1 MKHAKILHNGQVV
14 WGVIEGNSINLQNG
28 ESGAVDTASFLAPV
42 NNPSKIMATHLTFKS
57 RCAEYKMTK
66 IPEHPSYFLMPPSS
80 ISHHKATVARPRGAK
95 FLNYEGEVVI
105 VMGKRCSNVTVEE
118 ALEYVKGY
126 TIANDFGVHDFRHA
140 DRGAMFRVK
149 GQDGFCPLGPYLV
162 DANDVNPDDLV
173 LRTFVNGK
181 KVQEARIGDDLMFSF
196 AYQIADIAR
205 FITLEPEDIILT
217 GTPANSRPLELG
229 DVVEV
234 EVEGIGRLENTIVE
248 LDRDPVNVGYQLEV
262 TPATL
267 HVALAISE
275 EEAEER
281 IRRGEEGK
289 RGGRESSN
297 FATLSTADNEVKK

>member
-1 MKHAKILHNGQVV
+1 MRHAKILHEGKAV
-14 WGVIEGNSINLQNG
+14 WGVVEENMIRLESNESIPID
-28 ESGAVDTASFLAPV
+28 SASFLAPV
-42 NNPSKIMATHLTFKS
+42 NSPSKIMATHLTFKS
-57 RCAEYKMTK
+57 RCVEYKMSK
-66 IPEHPSYFLMPPSS
+66 IPEYPSYFLMPPSS
-80 ISHHKATVARPRGAK
+80 ISHHKATVARPKGAK

-118 ALEYVKGY
+118 ALDYVKGY

-149 GQDGFCPLGPYLV
+149 GQDGFCPIGPYLV
-162 DANDVNPDDLV
+162 DAKDVNPDELM

-181 KVQEARIGDDLMFSF
+181 KVQEAKIGEDLLFSF

-229 DVVEV
+229 DKVAVEV
-234 EVEGIGRLENTIVE
+234 SGIGRLENTVVE
-248 LDRDPVNVGYQLEV
+248 LDREPVKVGYQLEV

-267 HVALAISE
+267 HVALAIPE
-275 EEAEER
+275 TEAEQR
-281 IRRGEEGK
+281 IKEGK
-289 RGGRESSN
+289 
-297 FATLSTADNEVKK
+297 V

>member
-1 MKHAKILHNGQVV
+1 MKHAKILHNGQAV
-14 WGVIEGNSINLQNG
+14 WGVVDGINIKLQNG
-28 ESGAVDTASFLAPV
+28 ENISIDAASFLAPV

-57 RCAEYKMTK
+57 RCVEYKMTK
-66 IPEHPSYFLMPPSS
+66 IPDYPSYFLMPPSS
-80 ISHHKATVARPRGAK
+80 ISHHKAKVARPRGAK
-95 FLNYEGEVVI
+95 FLNYEGEIVI

-118 ALEYVKGY
+118 ALNYVKGY

-162 DANDVNPDDLV
+162 DAKDVNPDDLM
-173 LRTFVNGK
+173 LRTYVNGE
-181 KVQEARIGDDLMFSF
+181 KVQEANIGEDLMFSF

-234 EVEGIGRLENTIVE
+234 EVDAIGRLQNTIVE
-248 LDRDPVNVGYQLEV
+248 LDRDPVKVGYQLEV

-267 HVALAISE
+267 HVALAIPE
-275 EEAEER
+275 NEAEQR
-281 IRRGEEGK
+281 TKEGK
-289 RGGRESSN
+289 
-297 FATLSTADNEVKK
+297 L

>member
-1 MKHAKILHNGQVV
+1 MKHAKVLHNSQAV
-14 WGVIEGNSINLQNG
+14 WGIVEGDLIRLEHG
-28 ESGAVDTASFLAPV
+28 ETIPVDSASFLAPV
-42 NNPSKIMATHLTFKS
+42 NTPSKIMATHLTFKS
-57 RCAEYKMTK
+57 RCIEYKMTK
-66 IPEHPSYFLMPPSS
+66 IPEYPSYFLMPPSS
-80 ISHHKATVARPRGAK
+80 LSHHKATVARPKGAT

-105 VMGKRCSNVTVEE
+105 VMGKRCSNVRVEE

-126 TIANDFGVHDFRHA
+126 TVANDFGVHDFRHA

-149 GQDGFCPLGPYLV
+149 GQDGFCPIGPFLV
-162 DANDVNPDDLV
+162 DAQDINPAQLM

-181 KVQEARIGDDLMFSF
+181 KVQEANIGEDLLFSF

-234 EVEGIGRLENTIVE
+234 EVEGIGKLQNTIVE
-248 LDRDPVNVGYQLEV
+248 LERDPVNVGYQLEV

-267 HVALAISE
+267 HVALAIPE
-275 EEAEER
+275 TEAEER
-281 IRRGEEGK
+281 IKGMRK
-289 RGGRESSN
+289 
-297 FATLSTADNEVKK
+297 